1 MLEGVNMYVS
11 DTVVPNPLKQSR
23 FAGTYLMFHLQLTV
37 VPLEYTY
44 RANMLVIT
52 RYAFDKFDT
61 FDFNNILCAN
71 ICALIQR

>member
-11 DTVVPNPLKQSR
+11 DTVVPNPLKQGR

-37 VPLEYTY
+37 VSLEYTY

-52 RYAFDKFDT
+52 RYAFDKWLSY
-61 FDFNNILCAN
+61 I
-71 ICALIQR
+71 